1 MGQEDHIKVFHFLK
15 TTIIMGQED
24 HTKIFPFQTTL
35 LLPLDTATH
44 TWTKP

>member
-1 MGQEDHIKVFHFLK
+1 MGQEDHIKVFHFK

-24 HTKIFPFQTTL
+24 HIKIFPFQTTI
-35 LLPLDTATH
+35 LLPLGTATH